1 MTRTEQAYVKRLEK
15 RIENLLIGYWIIK
28 TWLSF
33 PDINDTVYHIGRLA
47 TQKILDEKK
56 AQKREEKESRK

>member
-15 RIENLLIGYWIIK
+15 RIDNLLTGYQIIK

-33 PDINDTVYHIGRLA
+33 PNQDDTIYHIGSFV
-47 TQKILDEKK
+47 TQKILDEKA
-56 AQKREEKESRK
+56 AQKREERSAR

>member
-15 RIENLLIGYWIIK
+15 RIDNLLTGYQIIK

-33 PDINDTVYHIGRLA
+33 PNQDDTIYHIGSLV
-47 TQKILDEKK
+47 TQKIEDEKY
-56 AQKREEKESRK
+56 AQAEEKKSNE

>member
-15 RIENLLIGYWIIK
+15 RIDNLLTGYQIIK

-33 PDINDTVYHIGRLA
+33 PNQDDTIYHIGSLV
-47 TQKILDEKK
+47 TQKIEDEKY
-56 AQKREEKESRK
+56 AQAKEKKSNE

>member
-15 RIENLLIGYWIIK
+15 CINNLLTGYHVIK

-33 PDINDTVYHIGRLA
+33 PNQDDTIYHIGSLV
-47 TQKILDEKK
+47 TQEIEAEKY
-56 AQKREEKESRK
+56 AQAKEEKSNE